1 MSRKPLSVQ
10 AQQDRLRRKRR
21 EAGEVLTIFRK
32 PLKES
37 LTSVLPI
44 TAIVLVLCFTITPI
58 SNNAMMAFLLGS
70 LLLIVGMGLFTLGS
84 EMSMIPLGEAVGKEI
99 TRSKKVWVIVAISFL
114 IGVIITVA
122 EPDLQVL
129 AGQVPS
135 IPDRVII
142 WSVALGVGVF
152 LVIALLRILFAIQLS
167 YLLIGFYA
175 IVFVLA
181 GFVSPDFWAVAFDSG
196 GVTTGPMTVPF
207 IMALGVGVSAVR
219 NDREAGGDSFGL
231 VALCSIGPI
240 ITVLLLGLLY
250 QPDGSTYTPVSVPD
264 AKDTAEMFRSYTHA
278 LPEYFKE
285 IFLSLAPILAFFVL
299 FQLVT
304 RRMHRRVTSWNRRS
318 HSRQRHECGTLHRR
332 VGVAGAGH
340 DPGADG
346 YLHHVVFDP
355 RLCAESGAVLCGAED
370 LYLHRLR
377 LRRRGLRSDDG
388 HVPAALCHGG
398 LRCAGGQCGDGRL
411 RRGGHGGYDAAGD
424 HPAAGRQLSAK
435 AQQAHSCTGRW
446 AGGGDHRAGIGGHM
460 KRLYLMITITNRV
473 MGSKRFVDFYRAFG
487 APVVFTALG
496 RGTASDEVLSYL
508 GLEATEKS
516 VMLSVVTPAC
526 KEVLMKE
533 LVTTMHLTNPGT
545 GIAMCLPLSSIGGR
559 TAMNYLIT
567 GNPEAEPDVEVKE
580 DESMKDAA
588 YQLIVVIANQ
598 GYTDTVMG
606 AARSA
611 GAHGGTILHAK
622 STGAEDA
629 GKFFGMSIAEER
641 EIILMV
647 VPTGDK
653 NTVMQA
659 IMAQAGAHPEAQPV
673 TFSVALEDVAGLY
686 HINTAQ

>member
-250 QPDGSTYTPVSVPD
+250 QPDGSTYTPVSVMP
-264 AKDTAEMFRSYTHA
+264 R
-278 LPEYFKE
+278 
-285 IFLSLAPILAFFVL
+285 
-299 FQLVT
+299 T
-304 RRMHRRVTSWNRRS
+304 RRRCSGRIPMRCRSISRRS
-318 HSRQRHECGTLHRR
+318 SCLWRPFWRFSSCSSWS
-332 VGVAGAGH
+332 
-340 DPGADG
+340 PGG
-346 YLHHVVFDP
+346 
-355 RLCAESGAVLCGAED
+355 
-370 LYLHRLR
+370 
-377 LRRRGLRSDDG
+377 
-388 HVPAALCHGG
+388 
-398 LRCAGGQCGDGRL
+398 
-411 RRGGHGGYDAAGD
+411 
-424 HPAAGRQLSAK
+424 
-435 AQQAHSCTGRW
+435 CTG
-446 AGGGDHRAGIGGHM
+446 
-460 KRLYLMITITNRV
+460 
-473 MGSKRFVDFYRAFG
+473 
-487 APVVFTALG
+487 G
-496 RGTASDEVLSYL
+496 RS
-508 GLEATEKS
+508 
-516 VMLSVVTPAC
+516 
-526 KEVLMKE
+526 
-533 LVTTMHLTNPGT
+533 
-545 GIAMCLPLSSIGGR
+545 
-559 TAMNYLIT
+559 
-567 GNPEAEPDVEVKE
+567 
-580 DESMKDAA
+580 
-588 YQLIVVIANQ
+588 
-598 GYTDTVMG
+598 
-606 AARSA
+606 
-611 GAHGGTILHAK
+611 
-622 STGAEDA
+622 
-629 GKFFGMSIAEER
+629 
-641 EIILMV
+641 
-647 VPTGDK
+647 
-653 NTVMQA
+653 
-659 IMAQAGAHPEAQPV
+659 
-673 TFSVALEDVAGLY
+673 
-686 HINTAQ
+686 